1 MPHTHN
7 FIWACSV
14 KPVQLEPC
22 PSARAAAASMDL
34 LAAISDG
41 GRGDC
46 HSNFGAD
53 ESTSDIQEV
62 SCVTDRGAGEG
73 KRRRVDVKQQYA
85 CKVGVGVQGIAIAE
99 AEGILGAAAATTLS
113 KTCCFC
119 SCAVGEPDPLDC
131 SLTRA
136 WHKPRFE
143 GKVCAYCG
151 RAAKK
156 LFPAKAVKEVH
167 NIVSSSQEPLVL
179 GVAPLCAFHRDK
191 GGFQTGAL
199 ASVPGFGPCV
209 SAGRIQSVAIE

>member
-1 MPHTHN
+1 
-7 FIWACSV
+7 
-14 KPVQLEPC
+14 
-22 PSARAAAASMDL
+22 MDL

-119 SCAVGEPDPLDC
+119 SCAVGEPDRSSRLLPD
-131 SLTRA
+131 
-136 WHKPRFE
+136 E
-143 GKVCAYCG
+143 GLA
-151 RAAKK
+151 
-156 LFPAKAVKEVH
+156 
-167 NIVSSSQEPLVL
+167 Q
-179 GVAPLCAFHRDK
+179 APLR
-191 GGFQTGAL
+191 GQGLRLLRT
-199 ASVPGFGPCV
+199 S
-209 SAGRIQSVAIE
+209 R